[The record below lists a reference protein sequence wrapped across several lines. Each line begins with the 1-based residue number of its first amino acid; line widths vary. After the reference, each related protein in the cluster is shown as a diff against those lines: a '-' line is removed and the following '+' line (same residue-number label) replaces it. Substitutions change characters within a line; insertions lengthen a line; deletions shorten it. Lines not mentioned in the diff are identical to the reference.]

1 MDESIVEWLD
11 QQQANM
17 LALLKDL
24 VDIDSNSF
32 DKAGVDRVGSRLVA
46 FFDEHEIPHETIP
59 LEFHGDAIR
68 AVVSGGDGNQPIL
81 LCGHRDTVFPTG
93 EVQKRPFSTADGKA
107 FGPGVADMKPGL
119 VINAFILAAFHKFG
133 GHPNPLVGLF
143 TGDEEIGSPA
153 SKDVITAEAEKAR
166 LAFNSEPSRPSGN
179 IVTRRKGGIFCR
191 CEVTGVAAHS
201 GGFFEDG
208 RSAIEELARKVQ
220 ALHALTDLEKGI
232 TINVGLV
239 GGGQSVNTVAAH
251 ANCGIDIRYREIPD
265 RAHIWSKVRDICETT
280 TVNGTSSTLQVTGEF
295 YPLNPSEQSA
305 ELFAI
310 YKDVAAEDG
319 IRVEGDHSGGCADS
333 GFIAA
338 AGTPV
343 ICGVGPVGGNYHRPD
358 EWMQIDSLAE
368 RARFIA
374 QTILRLA
381 SQPTNSGL

>member
-1 MDESIVEWLD
+1 MGEPIVEWLNH
-11 QQQANM
+11 QQDNM
-17 LALLKDL
+17 MELLRDL

-32 DKAGVDRVGSRLVA
+32 DKAGVDNVGARLTA
-46 FFDEHEIPHETIP
+46 FFDDNEIPHETIP
-59 LEFHGDAIR
+59 LEEYGDAIR

-93 EVQKRPFSTADGKA
+93 EVEKRPFSIADGKA

-153 SKDVITAEAEKAR
+153 SQDVITAEAEKAR

-191 CEVTGVAAHS
+191 CEISGVAAHS

-220 ALHALTDLEKGI
+220 ALHALTNLDKGI

-239 GGGQSVNTVAAH
+239 SGGQSVNTVAAE
-251 ANCGIDIRYREIPD
+251 ASCDIDIRYRDSADRDEIFE
-265 RAHIWSKVRDICETT
+265 KVHEICQKTS
-280 TVNGTSSTLQVTGEF
+280 VDGTSSVIAVRGEF
-295 YPLNPSEQSA
+295 HPLNPSTQSN
-305 ELFAI
+305 ELFEVYAKI
-310 YKDVAAEDG
+310 AATHNITIKGE
-319 IRVEGDHSGGCADS
+319 HSGGCADS
-333 GFIAA
+333 GFIAGV
-338 AGTPV
+338 GTPV
-343 ICGVGPVGGNYHRPD
+343 ICGVGPIGGNYHRAD
-358 EWMQIDSLAE
+358 EWMRIDSLTE
-368 RARFIA
+368 RAKLIA
-374 QTILRLA
+374 ETILTL
-381 SQPTNSGL
+381 TNQTTKTGL

>member
-1 MDESIVEWLD
+1 M
-11 QQQANM
+11 
-17 LALLKDL
+17 
-24 VDIDSNSF
+24 
-32 DKAGVDRVGSRLVA
+32 
-46 FFDEHEIPHETIP
+46 
-59 LEFHGDAIR
+59 
-68 AVVSGGDGNQPIL
+68 VSGGDGNQPIL

-93 EVQKRPFSTADGKA
+93 EVEKRPFSIADGKA

-153 SKDVITAEAEKAR
+153 SRDVITAEAEKAR

-191 CEVTGVAAHS
+191 CEISGVAAHS

-239 GGGQSVNTVAAH
+239 SGGQSVNTVAAH
-251 ANCGIDIRYREIPD
+251 AECSVDIRYREASD
-265 RAHIWSKVRDICETT
+265 REAILSEVQKICETT
-280 TVNGTSSTLQVTGEF
+280 TVSGTSSSLQIKGEF
-295 YPLNPSEQSA
+295 FPLNPSEQSA
-305 ELFAI
+305 ELFSL
-310 YKDVAAEDG
+310 YRDVAAESG
-319 IRVEGDHSGGCADS
+319 TVVEGEHSGGCADS

-338 AGTPV
+338 VGTPV

-368 RARFIA
+368 RAGFIA
-374 QTILRLA
+374 QTILKLA
-381 SQPTNSGL
+381 RQPTRSGL